1 MALGLIEVYGFITA
15 IVVADAVAKAANVK
29 IVALDNNKPSPEVIK
44 TVKVPLVMVVKF
56 EGDVAAVE
64 QAAEAGIAA
73 AKERSMFIT
82 SHIISRQESDTE
94 KLAKRSALGRDKL
107 NTNFNN
113 F

>member
-1 MALGLIEVYGFITA
+1 MALGLIEVYGFTTA
-15 IVVADAVAKAANVK
+15 IVVADAVAKAADVN
-29 IVALDNNKPSPEVIK
+29 IVALDNNKPSPEVLK
-44 TVKVPLVMVVKF
+44 TVKVPLVMIVKF

-73 AKERSMFIT
+73 AKERKMFIT
-82 SHIISRQESDTE
+82 SHIITRQETDTE
-94 KLAKRSALGRDKL
+94 KLAKRNALGRDKL